1 MNKDQLIIECI
12 DLYRR
17 EKKQFQLFLN
27 SIRDFFELDPPINE
41 TSQSVIH
48 SIKYRLKD
56 EDHLAEKVNRKS
68 STGNP
73 INVNNLFSRVTDLA
87 GLRILHLYQDQFPI
101 IHEKIMNKVRSKDW
115 YFVEPPKAYT
125 WDPETVNF
133 FSGLGIQCEQKES
146 YYTSIHYLVK
156 QKDDTS
162 IICEIQV
169 RTLFEEIW
177 GEIDHSINYPQSID
191 SVACKE
197 QIRVLSKL
205 VSTGTRLADS
215 IFRTYNDYKT
225 QVKEIQ
231 DEEPINFNE
240 DIHKNSNSKLKAH
253 ESKVVQQYLL
263 TGNSNWFDQVA
274 SDLNKVIGATFMW
287 PNGYWPFEKIASKAK
302 PQSGDYF
309 VVGYKNAS
317 EKIVGVIKY
326 AGIKSLTDIIAEN
339 ELAPNERITNGFSD
353 VNNLRKFVN
362 NRREVGCITIENIRM
377 VANDEYNHE
386 FGEFKETYAVRQNSL
401 FIHRIGVDVN
411 NEFRVTSKL

>member
-27 SIRDFFELDPPINE
+27 SIRDFFELDPPIND
-41 TSQSVIH
+41 TKQSVIH

-56 EDHLAEKVNRKS
+56 EEHLAEKVNRKS
-68 STGNP
+68 STDNP
-73 INVNNLFSRVTDLA
+73 INANNLFSRVTDLA

-101 IHEKIMNKVRSKDW
+101 IHEKIMNKVSSRDW
-115 YFVEPPKAYT
+115 YFVESPKAYT

-133 FSGLGIQCEQKES
+133 FSGLGIRCEQKES

-156 QKDDTS
+156 QKVDTS

-215 IFRTYNDYKT
+215 IFRTYNDYRT
-225 QVKEIQ
+225 QVKETQ
-231 DEEPINFNE
+231 NEEPINPVEEVNE
-240 DIHKNSNSKLKAH
+240 GFDSKLKVRDL
-253 ESKVVQQYLL
+253 KVVQQYLL
-263 TGNSNWFDQVA
+263 TGNSNWFDQVV
-274 SDLNKVIGATFMW
+274 SDLSRVIGATFMW
-287 PNGYWPFEKIASKAK
+287 PNGYWPFEKLAPNAK

-309 VVGYKNAS
+309 VVGYKNAT

-326 AGIKSLTDIIAEN
+326 AGIKSLTDIITEN
-339 ELAPNERITNGFSD
+339 ELEPNERITNGFSD
-353 VNNLRKFVN
+353 VNDLRKFVN
-362 NRREVGCITIENIRM
+362 NRREVGCITIENIKI
-377 VANDEYNHE
+377 VSNEEYNYK
-386 FGEFKETYAVRQNSL
+386 FGEFKETYTVRQNSL
-401 FIHRIGVDVN
+401 FIHKIGIDV
-411 NEFRVTSKL
+411 SKTNLG